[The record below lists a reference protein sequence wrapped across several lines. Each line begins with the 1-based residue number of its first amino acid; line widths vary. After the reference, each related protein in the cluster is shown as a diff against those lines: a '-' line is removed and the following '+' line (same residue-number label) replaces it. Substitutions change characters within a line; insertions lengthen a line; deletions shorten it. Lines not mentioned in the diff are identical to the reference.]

1 MSPTLNHRIEDHQ
14 ELAHAGN
21 QGNLLRLASSEQTL
35 VEGADD
41 TVMRDGHDGRHV
53 QAAAQVRSSAA
64 DAALAVALSRIAIQ
78 WSNANELGD
87 LAAGLVCTAVAGRRV
102 TPRRPLRGRRV
113 SPENAKQNQQRVGGR
128 TEQIVTR
135 AVRES
140 CR

>member
-1 MSPTLNHRIEDHQ
+1 MKRVIPVFPTLNHRIEDHQ

-64 DAALAVALSRIAIQ
+64 DATLAAALSRIAIQ

-87 LAAGLVCTAVAGRRV
+87 LAAGQLSQLGQQRNEQCGGRVADTLGALEQGHKVAVA
-102 TPRRPLRGRRV
+102 L
-113 SPENAKQNQQRVGGR
+113 
-128 TEQIVTR
+128 
-135 AVRES
+135 
-140 CR
+140 